1 MNKYRPYI
9 VLAVIV
15 AMAAGIY
22 FLFQGDEAEQKGA
35 APDDAIVTFS
45 NMDMREEA
53 KGQVVWYLKAAN
65 VKIDAD
71 KDTAHLKNVEG
82 YFKNDQGELTIKA
95 DTGTVHGTTKDG
107 AVLDADNLKYDGKTQ
122 ILSTDKQFTLV
133 KDGKVLTAD
142 TFTADR
148 VLQVVTAK
156 GHASLKE
163 KGK

>member
-1 MNKYRPYI
+1 M
-9 VLAVIV
+9 
-15 AMAAGIY
+15 
-22 FLFQGDEAEQKGA
+22 
-35 APDDAIVTFS
+35 
-45 NMDMREEA
+45 
-53 KGQVVWYLKAAN
+53 
-65 VKIDAD
+65 
-71 KDTAHLKNVEG
+71 EG
-82 YFKNDQGELTIKA
+82 YFKNNQGELTIKA
-95 DTGTVHGTTKDG
+95 DNGTVHRKDKTVTLTGTVHGTTKDG

>member
-9 VLAVIV
+9 VLTVIV
-15 AMAAGIY
+15 AMAAGVY

-82 YFKNDQGELTIKA
+82 YFKNNQGEMTINA
-95 DTGTVHGTTKDG
+95 YNGT
-107 AVLDADNLKYDGKTQ
+107 LN
-122 ILSTDKQFTLV
+122 
-133 KDGKVLTAD
+133 
-142 TFTADR
+142 R
-148 VLQVVTAK
+148 
-156 GHASLKE
+156 KE
-163 KGK
+163 KTETIT

>member
-71 KDTAHLKNVEG
+71 KDTAHLKKDKTVT
-82 YFKNDQGELTIKA
+82 L
-95 DTGTVHGTTKDG
+95 TGTVHGTTKDG

-156 GHASLKE
+156 GNASLKE

>member
-65 VKIDAD
+65 VK
-71 KDTAHLKNVEG
+71 LM
-82 YFKNDQGELTIKA
+82 QIKI
-95 DTGTVHGTTKDG
+95 
-107 AVLDADNLKYDGKTQ
+107 Q
-122 ILSTDKQFTLV
+122 PI
-133 KDGKVLTAD
+133 
-142 TFTADR
+142 
-148 VLQVVTAK
+148 
-156 GHASLKE
+156 
-163 KGK
+163 